1 MENLGDRCEILGIG
15 RPVTTAQIYGMARLL
30 AQLQFRVQQMEEH
43 RSWWMSL
50 ENNLHLDAFY
60 NSWMPAG
67 LPAASNFEGNIHVK
81 NVKQK

>member
-1 MENLGDRCEILGIG
+1 MENLGERCEILGID
-15 RPVTTAQIYGMARLL
+15 RAVTTSQIYGMSRLL

-67 LPAASNFEGNIHVK
+67 LPSASKFEGK
-81 NVKQK
+81 RT